1 MAGLTLLVDS
11 SSLIY
16 RSYFALPD
24 SIRARDGTVVNAA
37 YGFLSML
44 ERLVSDL
51 RPSRL
56 ACCLDADWRPDWRVE
71 LLPAYKSH
79 RVALAEEQIEEWVEP
94 QTDIVLRILKLAR
107 VAAVGA
113 PDCEAEDVIATLASR
128 TRGTVA
134 VVSGDR
140 DLFQLV
146 RDPNVWVL
154 YPKRGVSD
162 LLRVDEAEIRRRY
175 GIDGRRYHDF
185 AVLRGDPSDGLP
197 GVPGIGEKTASMLVA
212 KYGALAEILKAS
224 EGARSGPLAKVAANA
239 DYIRRASEVVRLKI
253 DAAVDDP
260 DLTVGGAPS
269 PSLKK
274 VARDYGVNGPVDRL
288 VASLQR
294 SVKPKRA

>member
-1 MAGLTLLVDS
+1 MPGLTLLVDS

-24 SIRARDGTVVNAA
+24 SIRARDGSVVNAA

-44 ERLVSDL
+44 ERLVTDL
-51 RPSRL
+51 RPTRL
-56 ACCLDADWRPDWRVE
+56 ACCLDADWRPDWRVD
-71 LLPAYKSH
+71 LLPEYKSH
-79 RVALAEEQIEEWVEP
+79 RVALAEEQIDEWVEP
-94 QTDIVLRILKLAR
+94 QTDVVLHVLKLAR

-113 PDCEAEDVIATLASR
+113 ADCEAEDVIATIAKR
-128 TRGTVA
+128 TRGNVA

-146 RDPNVWVL
+146 HDPSVWVL

-162 LLRVDEAEIRRRY
+162 LLRVDEAEIRKRY

-197 GVPGIGEKTASMLVA
+197 GVPGIGEKTATLLVA
-212 KYGALAEILKAS
+212 KYGELPEILKAAD
-224 EGARSGPLAKVAANA
+224 GAKSGPLAKVAAHA
-239 DYIRRASEVVRLKI
+239 DYVRRASEVVRLKT
-253 DAAVDDP
+253 DADIGDP

-269 PSLKK
+269 SSLKK
-274 VARDYGVNGPVDRL
+274 VARDYGLNGPVDRL

-294 SVKPKRA
+294 AAKRA